1 MYIYSQY
8 YQKEIFSTKIDDFE
22 QSLKDNLINE
32 IFEEFDTNI
41 DNYLVDDHISM
52 DTKENIDSLYSLYSL
67 YYNFEKELAQK
78 PMYLFH
84 LKNDFVYIDLTV
96 SKQENDHYFA
106 EIIID
111 KPYEDYWTAK
121 IEWFD

>member
-41 DNYLVDDHISM
+41 NDYLVYDHLSM
-52 DTKENIDSLYSLYSL
+52 DTKENLDSLYSL

>member
-41 DNYLVDDHISM
+41 NDYLIDDHLSM
-52 DTKENIDSLYSLYSL
+52 DTKENLDSLYSL

-78 PMYLFH
+78 PIYLFH

>member
-8 YQKEIFSTKIDDFE
+8 YQKEIFSTKIDDFK
-22 QSLKDNLINE
+22 QALKDNLINE

-41 DNYLVDDHISM
+41 NDYLVDDHISM
-52 DTKENIDSLYSLYSL
+52 DTKENLDSLYNL

-96 SKQENDHYFA
+96 SKQENNHYFA

>member
-1 MYIYSQY
+1 MYIYNQY
-8 YQKEIFSTKIDDFE
+8 YQKEIFSTKIDNFE

-41 DNYLVDDHISM
+41 NDYLVDDHLSM
-52 DTKENIDSLYSLYSL
+52 DTKENLDSLYSL

-78 PMYLFH
+78 PIYLFH

-96 SKQENDHYFA
+96 SKQENNHYFA

-121 IEWFD
+121 IEWFA

>member
-41 DNYLVDDHISM
+41 DNYLVDDHLSM
-52 DTKENIDSLYSLYSL
+52 DAKENLDSLYSL

>member
-41 DNYLVDDHISM
+41 DNYLIDDHLSM
-52 DTKENIDSLYSLYSL
+52 DTKENLDSLYSL

-78 PMYLFH
+78 PIYLFH

-111 KPYEDYWTAK
+111 KPYENYWTAK